1 MNTLKLN
8 DQEIHSL
15 AELRSDVDINQLMA
29 AFLNESLE
37 KWLSDCYYEREADA
51 VARLDHSLLPAVEQ
65 QLCTILG
72 IKRSQN
78 VMTAEQRAIYDRKC
92 AAILRCSSDQGLL
105 SHVMETATNQSEL
118 AELLNNG
125 CKTIYL
131 CEGTFSVPIRKSGI
145 HYCGI
150 GNPVVETTF
159 TEEQYKK
166 AGITFEGITLPSM
179 PDAETAYLAE
189 QAAFENGYDDFCEK
203 HCCLATLLHD
213 RIKGYRIYRSYNL
226 KTDAD
231 DVVTEFYKSESAAQ
245 QAAQKVIEAAY
256 SEANSYFQPDRV
268 GCIAPWTAEQYASI
282 FREGA
287 KSVVSKLRSLTGEKA
302 ELASKLCKLADQAE
316 RELLQRFE
324 KELNDSSDFYE
335 MYKKSYFLKQ
345 VEIEKNDYNLDLFE
359 SEILNGLARLLHDDS
374 EYTVENLIE
383 IVGELE
389 DDVNKHADT
398 FFGCA
403 YQEYK
408 SFCREAEKIAEE
420 IGKDLSDDDLVKLG
434 ILK

>member
-8 DQEIHSL
+8 DKEIHSL
-15 AELRSDVDINQLMA
+15 ADLRSDVDINQLMA

-65 QLCTILG
+65 QLCAILG

-78 VMTAEQRAIYDRKC
+78 AMTAEQRAIYDRKC
-92 AAILRCSSDQGLL
+92 AAILRCSSDRELL
-105 SHVMETATNQSEL
+105 NHVMETATNQSEL

-131 CEGTFSVPIRKSGI
+131 CEGAFSVPIRKSGI

-159 TEEQYKK
+159 TEAQYKK
-166 AGITFEGITLPSM
+166 AGITFEGITLPAM

-189 QAAFENGYDDFCEK
+189 QAAIENGYDDFGEK

-268 GCIAPWTAEQYASI
+268 GCIAPWTAEQYAAI
-282 FREGA
+282 FKEGA
-287 KSVVSKLRSLTGEKA
+287 KSVVSKLRSLTGGKA
-302 ELASKLCKLADQAE
+302 ELASKLSKLADQAQ

-324 KELNDSSDFYE
+324 KELTDSSDFYE

-359 SEILNGLARLLHDDS
+359 SDILNGLARLLHDDS

-389 DDVNKHADT
+389 DDINKHADT

>member
-8 DQEIHSL
+8 DKEIHSL

-65 QLCTILG
+65 QLCAILG

-92 AAILRCSSDQGLL
+92 AAILRCSSDRELL
-105 SHVMETATNQSEL
+105 NHVMETATNQSEL

-131 CEGTFSVPIRKSGI
+131 CEGAFSVPIRKSGI

-159 TEEQYKK
+159 TEAQYKK
-166 AGITFEGITLPSM
+166 AGITFEGITLPAM

-189 QAAFENGYDDFCEK
+189 QAAIENGYDDFGEK

-268 GCIAPWTAEQYASI
+268 GCIAPWTAEQYAAI
-282 FREGA
+282 FKEGA
-287 KSVVSKLRSLTGEKA
+287 KSVVSKLRSLTGEKGD
-302 ELASKLCKLADQAE
+302 LANKLCKLADQAQH
-316 RELLQRFE
+316 ELLQRFE
-324 KELNDSSDFYE
+324 KELTDSSDFYE

-359 SEILNGLARLLHDDS
+359 SDILNGLARLLHDDS

-389 DDVNKHADT
+389 DDINKHADT